1 MAGFLIRIEAQMAP
15 FGSQCPPE
23 GTKKVPFWPKC
34 NWTFEV
40 STKVD
45 SGVVSAKRQIRVEVE
60 IVTKTG
66 TPVGLQKT
74 SKLQKTWKLYLQVI
88 KKEVID
94 FSMLF

>member
-15 FGSQCPPE
+15 FGSQCPPG

-40 STKVD
+40 SAKVD

-66 TPVGLQKT
+66 PPQA
-74 SKLQKTWKLYLQVI
+74 SKKYQNEKNMKMYLRII

-94 FSMLF
+94 LSMLF

>member
-15 FGSQCPPE
+15 FWEPMPPR
-23 GTKKVPFWPKC
+23 GNQKGALLTKMQ
-34 NWTFEV
+34 WTFEV

-66 TPVGLQKT
+66 TP
-74 SKLQKTWKLYLQVI
+74 
-88 KKEVID
+88 
-94 FSMLF
+94 

>member
-34 NWTFEV
+34 DWTFEA

-45 SGVVSAKRQIRVEVE
+45 SRVVSAKRQIRVEVE
-60 IVTKTG
+60 IVTQTG

-74 SKLQKTWKLYLQVI
+74 STLQKTWKIDIQVI